1 MEESNQYFELME
13 LSPEASL
20 DQIRRRYRYLKA
32 LYAGDSIEIS
42 ALHDDFSQ
50 EMLADY
56 LQRLDRA
63 FEKLNALHE
72 KNKAATA
79 TVVSKKPDPELQGW
93 LAQIDR
99 FDGAALK
106 AVRER
111 LGVDL
116 QAIFTVTRIQP
127 RFLEDIEAQA
137 FGSFPAEV
145 YLRSYLIE
153 YSRFLGL
160 ESQRVLA
167 DYLPRYREWAA
178 GHKGSGGGCIEE
190 MAWIR

>member
-20 DQIRRRYRYLKA
+20 DQIRRRYRYLKT

-50 EMLADY
+50 ELLADY

-63 FEKLNALHE
+63 FEKLNALRE
-72 KNKAATA
+72 KNKAMAT
-79 TVVSKKPDPELQGW
+79 TVVRKEPDPELRDW
-93 LAQIDR
+93 LAQVGC

-106 AVRER
+106 MIRER

-116 QAIFTVTRIQP
+116 QAIFAVTRIQP
-127 RFLEDIEAQA
+127 RFLEDIETEA

-160 ESQRVLA
+160 ESQRVLN
-167 DYLPRYREWAA
+167 DYLQRYREWAA
-178 GHKGSGGGCIEE
+178 NHRGGGS
-190 MAWIR
+190 

>member
-1 MEESNQYFELME
+1 MEESDQYFELME

-20 DQIRRRYRYLKA
+20 DQIRRRYRYLKT

-50 EMLADY
+50 ELLADY
-56 LQRLDRA
+56 LDRLDRA
-63 FEKLNALHE
+63 FEKLNALRE
-72 KNKAATA
+72 KNKAVAA
-79 TVVSKKPDPELQGW
+79 TVVRNEPDPELQGW
-93 LAQIDR
+93 IAQIDC
-99 FDGAALK
+99 FDGAALR

-111 LGVDL
+111 LAVDL

-127 RFLEDIEAQA
+127 RFLEDIEAEA

-160 ESQRVLA
+160 EIQRVLK
-167 DYLPRYREWAA
+167 DYLPRYREWIAS
-178 GHKGSGGGCIEE
+178 HRGGGGS
-190 MAWIR
+190 

>member
-1 MEESNQYFELME
+1 MEESDQYFELME

-42 ALHDDFSQ
+42 ALHDDVSQ
-50 EMLADY
+50 ELLADY
-56 LQRLDRA
+56 LDRLDRA
-63 FEKLNALHE
+63 FETLNALRE
-72 KNKAATA
+72 KNKAVAATA
-79 TVVSKKPDPELQGW
+79 VKNEPDPELQGW
-93 LAQIDR
+93 LARID
-99 FDGAALK
+99 FYDGAALK

-127 RFLEDIEAQA
+127 RFLEDIEAEA

-160 ESQRVLA
+160 ESQRVLN
-167 DYLPRYREWAA
+167 DYLPRYRGWAA
-178 GHKGSGGGCIEE
+178 STKGVGAS
-190 MAWIR
+190 